1 MAPQCTI
8 SLPPG
13 AILTA
18 FKGSPPK
25 VSGVSEDSPCHGLI
39 KIGFTFKELILGD
52 GSCLSGLDT
61 YELVAALNENANDP
75 GRKVTFEMTLP
86 QSSTV
91 TLAPGPS
98 GLIIEE
104 VHGKA
109 TITKIEPY
117 SPLKKELRIGMVV
130 DKVICEDGYEIQG
143 GTAQEYI
150 DLLDSSMTDPKRTIM
165 LISPE
170 VQPSP
175 RKITLPK
182 GTKVELP
189 PGTCIDLGVSFMGTD
204 GAKIQSVKSNSTVR
218 GLRPGYFV
226 HSLELAEGH
235 SFIGLDG
242 SALTHAIDKTADSE
256 GRVIF
261 LKNPEFY
268 QKPPEAVTKVMLP
281 SESGMQDLGL
291 ETRGNPARISK
302 VMDGYP
308 MFGLLQTGY
317 FVRTFGW
324 LDGTSFSNLSSNE
337 LSEVMDDS
345 VGLEG
350 RYLVCAYGKAP
361 PSSVVTLTLPAG
373 AVGGIFKGS
382 PPTLTRIKEGSCLA
396 GEVEVG
402 YVADTLTLPN
412 GIKYYQ
418 MDTMEFTSAL
428 KGAADDEGRVVRFID
443 PSVHALTPKPYDDDS
458 GAEMVD
464 YKSVPLPTG
473 PLKVT
478 FKGSKR
484 AHVSKVKPESPL
496 IRTLPVGMGV
506 DTITVNNRVFMEM
519 NAVEVADLVK
529 STSETKGRVMVVRH
543 PDSTD
548 YQKIPEKLE
557 IVLPKGKLHCTFS
570 SNPPTAKSF
579 KAESPVSGYF
589 PPGMYVD
596 KFMMPDGYCQ
606 SGFTTREL
614 VALLAFTTN
623 EEGRTLVLKK
633 KTLARSPKEERFPEE
648 KVVELGTGKIG
659 VSFKGKRNAYISRV
673 HENSHLLGRAYTGMM
688 INSILIP
695 GNSAFSGMTAKE
707 AARVLVETSNVGGRK
722 LILKAP
728 GSTLDARN
736 IPDDAS
742 IAGSSQDMSAGFSTG
757 TGRSGMSR
765 RI

>member
-1 MAPQCTI
+1 MSPKCTI
-8 SLPPG
+8 SLPTG

-39 KIGFTFKELILGD
+39 KIGFTFIELTLGD
-52 GSCLSGLDT
+52 GSQLTGVDT
-61 YELVAALNENANDP
+61 YELVAALNENAADP
-75 GRKVTFEMTLP
+75 GRKITFEMTLP

-91 TLAPGPS
+91 TLAPGPA
-98 GLIIEE
+98 GLVIEE
-104 VHGKA
+104 VHGKS
-109 TITKIEPY
+109 TITKIEAF

-130 DKVICEDGYEIQG
+130 DKVVCEDGYEIQG
-143 GTAQEYI
+143 GTSQEYN

-170 VQPSP
+170 VEPSP

-204 GAKIQSVKSNSTVR
+204 SAKIQNVKPNSSVR
-218 GLRPGYFV
+218 GLRPGYNV

-242 SALTHAIDKTADSE
+242 SALTHALDKTADSE
-256 GRVIF
+256 GRIIY

-268 QKPPEAVTKVMLP
+268 QPPPEAVTKVMLP
-281 SESGMQDLGL
+281 SDSNMQDIGL
-291 ETRGNPARISK
+291 ETRGSPARITK
-302 VMDGYP
+302 VTDGP

-317 FVRTFGW
+317 FIRTFGW
-324 LDGTSFSNLSSNE
+324 MDGTSFSNLSTNE
-337 LSEVMDDS
+337 LSEVMEDS

-350 RYLVCAYGKAP
+350 RYMICAYGKAP
-361 PSSVVTLTLPAG
+361 PSSAVTLTLPAG
-373 AVGGIFKGS
+373 SLGAIFKGS
-382 PPTLTRIKEGSCLA
+382 PPALTRIKEGSCLG

-428 KGAADDEGRVVRFID
+428 KSNADSEGRVIRFVD
-443 PSVHALTPKPYDDDS
+443 PSVHALTPKPYGDSS

-464 YKSVPLPTG
+464 YKSVALPTG
-473 PLKVT
+473 ALGVT
-478 FKGSKR
+478 FKGKKR
-484 AHVSKVKPESPL
+484 AHVSRVKPDSKL
-496 IRTLPVGMGV
+496 YSSLPVGMGV
-506 DTITVNNRVFMEM
+506 DTITVNSRVFMEM
-519 NAVEVADLVK
+519 NSVEVADLVK
-529 STSETKGRVMVVRH
+529 STSATPGRVMVVRN
-543 PDSTD
+543 PDSND

-557 IVLPKGKLHCTFS
+557 VVLPPGKLYCTFS
-570 SNPPTAKSF
+570 SNPPVAKSF

-589 PPGMYVD
+589 PPAMYVD
-596 KFMMPDGYCQ
+596 KLMMPDGYVQ
-606 SGFTTREL
+606 SGFNTREL
-614 VALLAFTTN
+614 VALLGFTSG

-633 KTLARSPKEERFPEE
+633 KTVARSPKEELFPEE
-648 KVVELGTGKIG
+648 KTVELGTGKLG

-673 HENSHLLGRAYTGMM
+673 HESSTLGGRAWVGMLV
-688 INSILIP
+688 NSIIIP
-695 GNSAFSGMTAKE
+695 GNTAFSGMTAKE

-722 LILKAP
+722 LVLKAP
-728 GSTLDARN
+728 GSALDARN

-757 TGRSGMSR
+757 TGLSGQSR